1 MQLAHAITF
10 NEHRL
15 VSLWHRLV
23 TTLGIHT
30 ARVLLARAIW
40 QTAQRHPHIALI
52 QYDDAGL
59 SFDALA
65 TRYATR
71 RQKEIEAAFSD
82 LTAELLLV
90 LDRLLGREMA
100 QQLCAAA

>member
-1 MQLAHAITF
+1 M
-10 NEHRL
+10 
-15 VSLWHRLV
+15 
-23 TTLGIHT
+23 TTLGVHT

-40 QTAQRHPHIALI
+40 QTAQRHPDIVLI
-52 QYDDAGL
+52 RHDDAGL